1 MVMRARVDTVD
12 RENRYDTVVY
22 IVLRQIEL
30 LGSIYKVNQEASI
43 NMNSEL
49 LRKAVKYSP
58 RILGPFMPVS
68 PSHRTA

>member
-1 MVMRARVDTVD
+1 MRARVDTVG

-30 LGSIYKVNQEASI
+30 ARGIYKVNQEASI
-43 NMNSEL
+43 NMISES
-49 LRKAVKYSP
+49 LRKTVKYSP
-58 RILGPFMPVS
+58 RIWDPFMPVS